1 MFKLIA
7 LESFDAAEDG
17 LHTKHYA
24 KGEKL
29 KVIDKK
35 FMDLLVLKKHAK
47 LDDGLETKVVEP
59 EETKTAKKVAKA
71 TEETKK

>member
-17 LHTKHYA
+17 LHTKHYT
-24 KGEKL
+24 KGEKFST
-29 KVIDKK
+29 IDKM
-35 FMDLLVLKKHAK
+35 FTDLLVSKKHAK
-47 LDDGLETKVVEP
+47 IDNGLETKVVEP
-59 EETKTAKKVAKA
+59 EETKTVKKVAKA